1 MSLTLHIENFHQLD
15 DGGAVSVE
23 VPESGISVGR
33 GAGMGWVLPD
43 VSRHISSHHFD
54 ISFDGHGWWLRDLS
68 TNGTFLHGQRYR
80 LDGPHRLSHGDRFQ
94 VGQYVIVAL
103 IGQGAGAGQQ
113 APMSPAS
120 LPDFGAAPS
129 LPDDDPWAVAGTGY
143 PVAID
148 PMPQAPARR
157 GPDFAEEFIAAP
169 TPFAPP
175 APPPGPTPATAP
187 GPGAPVHPF
196 AVPPAPA
203 APAPAGAPPLAPVVP
218 LVPHHAPAPPPPA
231 AVPGPVAAPVT
242 ADIFLRAFCSGAGLP
257 ADLFAD
263 VPADALARSL
273 GEAMRH
279 VAREVMLSLQD
290 RAAAK
295 QFALAGERTMRGATD
310 NNPLKF
316 LPDAEQAIE
325 AMFLRPRA
333 GFQTGPAGLEDAL
346 KDLRLHQ
353 AAVFAALQPALARLL
368 GDLAPERIEAEA
380 EAGGVRLGSNRRA
393 RAWEI
398 FVQRW
403 DGKSAGHDN
412 GILDEFLAHFAA
424 SYREVVARAQGG
436 SMPIEPTPRPGPVLT
451 PVPDPVPEAGR
462 PGGSGGKGP

>member
-1 MSLTLHIENFHQLD
+1 
-15 DGGAVSVE
+15 
-23 VPESGISVGR
+23 
-33 GAGMGWVLPD
+33 
-43 VSRHISSHHFD
+43 
-54 ISFDGHGWWLRDLS
+54 
-68 TNGTFLHGQRYR
+68 
-80 LDGPHRLSHGDRFQ
+80 
-94 VGQYVIVAL
+94 
-103 IGQGAGAGQQ
+103 
-113 APMSPAS
+113 
-120 LPDFGAAPS
+120 
-129 LPDDDPWAVAGTGY
+129 
-143 PVAID
+143 
-148 PMPQAPARR
+148 
-157 GPDFAEEFIAAP
+157 
-169 TPFAPP
+169 
-175 APPPGPTPATAP
+175 
-187 GPGAPVHPF
+187 
-196 AVPPAPA
+196 
-203 APAPAGAPPLAPVVP
+203 AGAPPLAPVVP

-368 GDLAPERIEAEA
+368 GDLAPERIE
-380 EAGGVRLGSNRRA
+380 
-393 RAWEI
+393 
-398 FVQRW
+398 
-403 DGKSAGHDN
+403 
-412 GILDEFLAHFAA
+412 
-424 SYREVVARAQGG
+424 
-436 SMPIEPTPRPGPVLT
+436 
-451 PVPDPVPEAGR
+451 
-462 PGGSGGKGP
+462 

>member
-1 MSLTLHIENFHQLD
+1 MNLTLQIENFHQLD
-15 DGGAVSVE
+15 DGGAVSVD

-33 GAGMGWVLPD
+33 GAAMGWVLPD

-54 ISFDGHGWWLRDLS
+54 IGFDGRGWWLRDLS

-103 IGQGAGAGQQ
+103 IGQGAQPAPQG
-113 APMSPAS
+113 PMSPAS

-129 LPDDDPWAVAGTGY
+129 MPEDDPWAVAGTGH

-157 GPDFAEEFIAAP
+157 GPDFAEEFIATPAHFAP
-169 TPFAPP
+169 PSPQPAPPPSPPPP
-175 APPPGPTPATAP
+175 APPPAAAQPAYT
-187 GPGAPVHPF
+187 
-196 AVPPAPA
+196 
-203 APAPAGAPPLAPVVP
+203 
-218 LVPHHAPAPPPPA
+218 APPPPA
-231 AVPGPVAAPVT
+231 TPQPPAAPPQAAAPVT

-257 ADLFAD
+257 ADLFAE

-273 GEAMRH
+273 GEAMRL
-279 VAREVMLSLQD
+279 VSGEVMLSLQD

-368 GDLAPERIEAEA
+368 GDLAPEKIEAEA
-380 EAGGVRLGSNRRA
+380 EAGGVRLGSNRKA

-403 DGKSAGHDN
+403 DAKSAGHDN
-412 GILDEFLAHFAA
+412 GILDEFLALFAA
-424 SYREVVARAQGG
+424 SYRDMVMRAQGG
-436 SMPIEPTPRPGPVLT
+436 AMPIEPGPRPVLT
-451 PVPDPVPEAGR
+451 PVPNPAPDAGPR
-462 PGGSGGKGP
+462 AGLGSGGGTGSGGADTGWPGGGGKGA

>member
-1 MSLTLHIENFHQLD
+1 
-15 DGGAVSVE
+15 
-23 VPESGISVGR
+23 
-33 GAGMGWVLPD
+33 
-43 VSRHISSHHFD
+43 
-54 ISFDGHGWWLRDLS
+54 
-68 TNGTFLHGQRYR
+68 
-80 LDGPHRLSHGDRFQ
+80 
-94 VGQYVIVAL
+94 
-103 IGQGAGAGQQ
+103 
-113 APMSPAS
+113 
-120 LPDFGAAPS
+120 
-129 LPDDDPWAVAGTGY
+129 
-143 PVAID
+143 
-148 PMPQAPARR
+148 
-157 GPDFAEEFIAAP
+157 
-169 TPFAPP
+169 
-175 APPPGPTPATAP
+175 
-187 GPGAPVHPF
+187 
-196 AVPPAPA
+196 
-203 APAPAGAPPLAPVVP
+203 
-218 LVPHHAPAPPPPA
+218 
-231 AVPGPVAAPVT
+231 VPGPVAAPVT

-333 GFQTGPAGLEDAL
+333 GFQTGPAGLADAL

-353 AAVFAALQPALARLL
+353 AAAFAALQPALARLL

-380 EAGGVRLGSNRRA
+380 EAGGVRLGSDRRA
-393 RAWEI
+393 PAWEI

>member
-15 DGGAVSVE
+15 DGGATSVE
-23 VPESGISVGR
+23 VPERGISVGR

-54 ISFDGHGWWLRDLS
+54 VSFDGNSWWLRDLS

-80 LDGPHRLSHGDRFQ
+80 LDGPHRLAHGDRFQ

-103 IGQGAGAGQQ
+103 IGQGAQAQPQ

-120 LPDFGAAPS
+120 FPDFGAAPLS
-129 LPDDDPWAVAGTGY
+129 VPEDDPWAVAGSSY

-148 PMPQAPARR
+148 PMPQQAPARR

-175 APPPGPTPATAP
+175 QPMQPAQAQPFVPQQAAPPPQPQ
-187 GPGAPVHPF
+187 H
-196 AVPPAPA
+196 
-203 APAPAGAPPLAPVVP
+203 
-218 LVPHHAPAPPPPA
+218 APPPPQA
-231 AVPGPVAAPVT
+231 APPPPQAAPVAMPVT

-333 GFQTGPAGLEDAL
+333 GFQSGPASLEDAL

-380 EAGGVRLGSNRRA
+380 DSGGVRLGSNRRA

-424 SYREVVARAQGG
+424 SYREVVTRAQGG
-436 SMPIEPTPRPGPVLT
+436 AMPIEPPPRPMLA
-451 PVPDPVPEAGR
+451 PVPDPVPETGN
-462 PGGSGGKGP
+462 GS

>member
-23 VPESGISVGR
+23 VPPGGISVGR

-54 ISFDGHGWWLRDLS
+54 ISFDGNAWWLRDLS

-80 LDGPHRLSHGDRFQ
+80 LDGPHRLAHGDRFQ

-103 IGQGAGAGQQ
+103 IGQGAQAQPQ

-120 LPDFGAAPS
+120 FPDFGAAASMPE
-129 LPDDDPWAVAGTGY
+129 DDPWAVAGTGL

-148 PMPQAPARR
+148 PLPQAPARR
-157 GPDFAEEFIAAP
+157 GPDFAEEFIATPAHFAP
-169 TPFAPP
+169 PPAPAPAAVPQAMPAHPFAAAPAQPP
-175 APPPGPTPATAP
+175 APPP
-187 GPGAPVHPF
+187 
-196 AVPPAPA
+196 A
-203 APAPAGAPPLAPVVP
+203 APP
-218 LVPHHAPAPPPPA
+218 
-231 AVPGPVAAPVT
+231 PVAAPVT

-263 VPADALARSL
+263 MPADALARSL

-279 VAREVMLSLQD
+279 VAHEVMLSLQD
-290 RAAAK
+290 RAATK

-333 GFQTGPAGLEDAL
+333 GFQAGPAGLEDAL

-353 AAVFAALQPALARLL
+353 AAVFAALQPALAKLL
-368 GDLAPERIEAEA
+368 GDLAPEKIEAEA
-380 EAGGVRLGSNRRA
+380 ETGGVRLGSNRRA

-403 DGKSAGHDN
+403 DSKSAGHDN
-412 GILDEFLAHFAA
+412 GILDEFLKHFSA
-424 SYREVVARAQGG
+424 SYREVIARAQGG
-436 SMPIEPTPRPGPVLT
+436 AMPLDPPPRPPPVLT
-451 PVPDPVPEAGR
+451 PVPSAPMPEVGAER
-462 PGGSGGKGP
+462 PEGTSGKGT